1 MREYTTNRD
10 GRKMKLESKE
20 IKGIKHETAELV
32 L

>member
-1 MREYTTNRD
+1 MWEYNADRD

-20 IKGIKHETAELV
+20 IKGIKHQAAELV